1 MFMKVPSSLL
11 LIIILVFLSS
21 CAKRGTPDG
30 GPLDENPPEIVRE
43 IPKNNSIY
51 FNDEKIRIFFDEYIK
66 LEKLNSQL
74 VVSPPIDK
82 SKYSIFPQGGASK
95 YIDIEINESL
105 ADSTTYVFN
114 FGQSIQDN
122 NEGNKLQFYKYAFS
136 TGSYI
141 DSLEVDGIVKDSY
154 SAKTDE
160 LITVMLYPENE
171 KFYDSI
177 IYKEKPTYVA
187 STLDSTYFN
196 FTNVKTGKYHLIAI
210 KDNNNNFLFDP
221 LIDKIAYYDS
231 IINLPGDYE
240 IDLKIFKE
248 NPEFFIFKPFQTS
261 YNKLSFGYRGNTDSL
276 DIKISNKNFINSS
289 QITFEKETDTLN
301 FWFKE
306 FEYDTI
312 YLDLKNKNF
321 KEKFK
326 VSYPRKKL
334 ERDSLQ
340 INSDV
345 QNSIDLG
352 EKFILNSNIPLS
364 KIDDQYINI
373 YNKDS
378 VGIEF
383 STRIK
388 NGTDIIFDFEILPN
402 DKYNITVLPNAIIDF
417 FDNTVDTLNYS
428 LNTKKSSDYGL
439 LIVNIETLKKYPI
452 IVELLDTK
460 EDIIQSKYIKSQF
473 DECIFENINPG
484 DYNLRLIHDKNENY
498 KWDSGNYLNK
508 IKPEETLH
516 SLERIKI
523 RANWVIREKI

>member
-1 MFMKVPSSLL
+1 MFMKVPSPLL
-11 LIIILVFLSS
+11 LIIIIVFLSS

-30 GPLDENPPEIVRE
+30 GALDINPPKIVRE
-43 IPKNNSIY
+43 VPKNNSIY
-51 FNDEKIRIFFDEYIK
+51 FNEENIRIFFDEYIK

-105 ADSTTYVFN
+105 ADNTTYVFN

-122 NEGNKLQFYKYAFS
+122 NEGNELQFYKYAFS

-141 DSLEVDGIVKDSY
+141 DSLEFDGIVKDSY
-154 SAKTDE
+154 SAKTDD

-177 IYKEKPTYVA
+177 VYNEKPTYVA

-196 FTNVKTGKYHLIAI
+196 FTNIKTGKYHLIAI

-221 LIDKIAYYDS
+221 LVDKIAYYDN
-231 IINLPGDYE
+231 IINLPGE
-240 IDLKIFKE
+240 HKIDLKIFKE
-248 NPEFFIFKPFQTS
+248 KPEFFIFKPFQVTS
-261 YNKLSFGYRGNTDSL
+261 NRLSFGYRGNTDSL
-276 DIKISNKNFINSS
+276 DIKILNENIDNSS
-289 QITFEKETDTLN
+289 FITLEKETDTLN

-306 FEYDTI
+306 FDYDTI
-312 YLDLKNKNF
+312 CLDIKNKNF
-321 KEKFK
+321 KQQFKFA
-326 VSYPRKKL
+326 YPRKKL
-334 ERDSLQ
+334 DRDSLQ
-340 INSDV
+340 IDSEI
-345 QNSIDLG
+345 QNYIDLG
-352 EKFILNSNIPLS
+352 KKFILNSNIPLS
-364 KIDDQYINI
+364 KINDQQIYI

-378 VGIEF
+378 VSIDF
-383 STRIK
+383 STKIK

-417 FDNTVDTLNYS
+417 YENTIDTINYS
-428 LNTKKSSDYGL
+428 FSTKKSSDYGL

-452 IVELLDTK
+452 IVELLNTK
-460 EDIIQSKYIKSQF
+460 EQIVKSKYIQSQF

-484 DYNLRLIHDKNENY
+484 DYNLRLIHDKNENS
-498 KWDSGNYLNK
+498 KWDSGNYLKK
-508 IKPEETLH
+508 IKPEETIH
-516 SLERIKI
+516 SSQIIKV
-523 RANWVIREKI
+523 RANWIIREKI

>member
-1 MFMKVPSSLL
+1 M
-11 LIIILVFLSS
+11 SS

-30 GPLDENPPEIVRE
+30 GPLDENPPEIVKE

-141 DSLEVDGIVKDSY
+141 DSLEIDGIVKDSY

-160 LITVMLYPENE
+160 LITVMLYPKNE

-187 STLDSTYFN
+187 STLDSIYFN

-248 NPEFFIFKPFQTS
+248 KPEFFIFKPFQTS

-276 DIKISNKNFINSS
+276 DIKISNKNIINSS
-289 QITFEKETDTLN
+289 RITFEKETDTLN

-306 FEYDTI
+306 FDYDTI
-312 YLDLKNKNF
+312 YL
-321 KEKFK
+321 
-326 VSYPRKKL
+326 
-334 ERDSLQ
+334 
-340 INSDV
+340 
-345 QNSIDLG
+345 
-352 EKFILNSNIPLS
+352 LS
-364 KIDDQYINI
+364 
-373 YNKDS
+373 
-378 VGIEF
+378 
-383 STRIK
+383 
-388 NGTDIIFDFEILPN
+388 
-402 DKYNITVLPNAIIDF
+402 
-417 FDNTVDTLNYS
+417 
-428 LNTKKSSDYGL
+428 
-439 LIVNIETLKKYPI
+439 
-452 IVELLDTK
+452 
-460 EDIIQSKYIKSQF
+460 
-473 DECIFENINPG
+473 
-484 DYNLRLIHDKNENY
+484 LIH
-498 KWDSGNYLNK
+498 
-508 IKPEETLH
+508 I
-516 SLERIKI
+516 
-523 RANWVIREKI
+523 